1 MDENCYSPAKIVED
15 SSIAGPSSITN
26 KQILTTVHE
35 KKHSRI
41 LYGVSRDDYLTAFA
55 ADKKRLKLEK
65 SSKDGKRKET
75 NAPALDRIP
84 MPNLPENVKVEYR
97 ASMKDAQQRKVG

>member
-1 MDENCYSPAKIVED
+1 MSDEFALG
-15 SSIAGPSSITN
+15 SSKGCTQP
-26 KQILTTVHE
+26 TTSAQPQE
-35 KKHSRI
+35 KKQQHRM

-75 NAPALDRIP
+75 SAPALDRMP
-84 MPNLPENVKVEYR
+84 MPNLPESVKMEYR
-97 ASMKDAQQRKVG
+97 ASMKDAQQRKVYFNQGFHLY